1 MWTDLPQDVLRI
13 LYPFGGHAYDA
24 KQSQGGPVPYRS
36 LRIYASAAANSRH
49 KSAFAHP
56 TYRTMGFLD
65 KTTLRVAATLLLL
78 AAVLAFCWL
87 AAKPLLAFLFA
98 ILFAYLL
105 EPIVQKVQRWTHRGR
120 GLSVGIV
127 YLALLIALII
137 FGVAVGPRM
146 ASEAQHLSQTAPTLY
161 ERVASG
167 NIAWQVGQQRG
178 WSFETQQRMQQLLAS
193 HREDFTNFLRSS
205 GARAAALAQ
214 NALWIVLIPILAI
227 FFLKGKSEFSRS
239 AQQMV
244 ESHRKRELLRGI
256 IGDMDEM
263 LAHYVRAQLYLAAIS
278 GAVYMV
284 ALTSMRVPYSVVLGA
299 IGGLLEFVP
308 VVGPAIAAVLILGL
322 SFAMNYTH
330 LLWVLIF
337 LGVWRGIQDYVV
349 SPRLLG
355 GRVEL
360 HPLAALFGILAGAE
374 IGGVIGVYL
383 AVPLMATIRI
393 LWKRWSMYS
402 KGHQIETLPTSE
414 IGSRVA

>member
-1 MWTDLPQDVLRI
+1 M
-13 LYPFGGHAYDA
+13 
-24 KQSQGGPVPYRS
+24 
-36 LRIYASAAANSRH
+36 
-49 KSAFAHP
+49 FAHP
-56 TYRTMGFLD
+56 NYRVMGFLD
-65 KTTLRVAATLLLL
+65 KKTLRVAATLLILV
-78 AAVLAFCWL
+78 AVLAFCWL

-105 EPIVQKVQRWTHRGR
+105 EPIVQRVQIWTHRGR

-127 YLALLIALII
+127 YIALLLALII
-137 FGVAVGPRM
+137 FGAAVGPRM
-146 ASEAQHLSQTAPTLY
+146 VNEAQHLSQTAPTLY

-178 WSFETQQRMQQLLAS
+178 WSYETQQRMQQFLAS
-193 HREDFTNFLRSS
+193 HREDFTAFLRNS

-227 FFLKGKSEFSRS
+227 FFLKDKSEFSRS

-244 ESHRKRELLRGI
+244 EGHRKRELLRGI
-256 IGDMDEM
+256 ISDMDEM

-278 GAVYMV
+278 GAVYMI
-284 ALTSMRVPYSVVLGA
+284 ALTSMRVPYSFVLGA

-322 SFAMNYTH
+322 SFAMNYPH

-337 LGVWRGIQDYVV
+337 LAVWRGIQDYVI
-349 SPRLLG
+349 SPRILG

-360 HPLAALFGILAGAE
+360 HPLAALFGVLAGAE

-383 AVPLMATIRI
+383 AVPLIAAMRI

-402 KGHQIETLPTSE
+402 KGHAIESLPPAG
-414 IGSRVA
+414 IGSKAA